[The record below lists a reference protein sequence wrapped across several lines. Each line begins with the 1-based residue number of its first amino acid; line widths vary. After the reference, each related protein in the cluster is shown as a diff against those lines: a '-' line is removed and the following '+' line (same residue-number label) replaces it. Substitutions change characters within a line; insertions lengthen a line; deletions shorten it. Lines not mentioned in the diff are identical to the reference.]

1 MEPMV
6 NGTAEQY
13 ISALGE
19 AVVRVWSRL
28 PQDVQHHLFEQAVTS
43 RGEPI
48 RSPLAIFLHDR
59 HPRTSDPLGNPRDMK
74 EPDSLGG

>member
-1 MEPMV
+1 MEPMASA
-6 NGTAEQY
+6 TAEQFT
-13 ISALGE
+13 SALGE

-43 RGEPI
+43 RGESI
-48 RSPLAIFLHDR
+48 RSQLAVFLHDR
-59 HPRTSDPLGNPRDMK
+59 HPRTWDPWGRRREMA

>member
-6 NGTAEQY
+6 NGTSQQFT
-13 ISALGE
+13 SALGE

-28 PQDVQHHLFEQAVTS
+28 PQDVQHQLFEQVVTS
-43 RGEPI
+43 RGESI
-48 RSPLAIFLHDR
+48 RSRLAIFLHQR
-59 HPRTSDPLGNPRDMK
+59 HPRTWDPQGKPRDTI

>member
-1 MEPMV
+1 MEPRV
-6 NGTAEQY
+6 NGTAEQF
-13 ISALGE
+13 IRALGE

-28 PQDVQHHLFEQAVTS
+28 PQDVQHHLFEQAVSS

-59 HPRTSDPLGNPRDMK
+59 HPRTWDPLGKPRYTT

>member
-6 NGTAEQY
+6 NGTAEEF
-13 ISALGE
+13 ISAWGE

-43 RGEPI
+43 RGE
-48 RSPLAIFLHDR
+48 D
-59 HPRTSDPLGNPRDMK
+59 HPRTWDPLGKPRHTT